1 MSRLAGSDVVKE
13 GSQRSVQF
21 HPDTQ
26 RRVFPRDIQLEAH
39 KLMGIKSCFNGE
51 FPGSPVVKTLH
62 FQCRGHRFDPW
73 SGNNDPTCHQAG
85 SATPPPKKKMVLE

>member
-39 KLMGIKSCFNGE
+39 KLTGNKSCLNGE

-62 FQCRGHRFDPW
+62 FSAGGTGLIPGQGTTIPRATR
-73 SGNNDPTCHQAG
+73 QAQ
-85 SATPPPKKKMVLE
+85 PPKKMVLE